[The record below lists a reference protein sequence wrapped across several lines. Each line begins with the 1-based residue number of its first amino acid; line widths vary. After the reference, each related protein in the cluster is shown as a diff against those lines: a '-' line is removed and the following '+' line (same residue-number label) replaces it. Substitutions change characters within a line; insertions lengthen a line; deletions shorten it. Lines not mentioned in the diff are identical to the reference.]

1 MATVC
6 HVLGPDKHE
15 EPWKMSAI
23 SHVDN
28 HVREIITYVEV
39 TILR

>member
-1 MATVC
+1 MVTVC

-23 SHVDN
+23 SHVGI
-28 HVREIITYVEV
+28 REIITYVEV